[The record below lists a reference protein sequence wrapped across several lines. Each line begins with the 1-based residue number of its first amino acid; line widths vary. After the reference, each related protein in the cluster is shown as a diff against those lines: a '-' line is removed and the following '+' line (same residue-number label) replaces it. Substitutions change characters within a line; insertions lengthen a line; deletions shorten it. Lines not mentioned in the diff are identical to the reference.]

1 MAANED
7 DDDDDHI
14 DNDHGHEHDD
24 VGDDGGGGDDQNYEE
39 EAKFLPHQ
47 YSGTQLGNFII
58 VANNIPDHY
67 FYCEQT
73 TKFRKH
79 ILC

>member
-24 VGDDGGGGDDQNYEE
+24 VGDDGGGDDQNYEE

-58 VANNIPDHY
+58 VANNILYHY